1 VGAADAV
8 NLQRLPPFGHCL
20 RRHPRP
26 LGHEEVQM
34 GFDNHYEGIDEYA
47 VQIIKYK
54 ARQLVGRV
62 GFTESDR
69 KDLEQELMLDLL
81 RRLPKFN
88 PDRAQRNTFIA
99 RVVEHK
105 IATIIESQKA
115 GMRDYRLCRCSL
127 NDRLEDEEG
136 GSIERMETI
145 DQEDY
150 LRRTGRLSRPAAELR
165 DLSFD
170 VRKAIEKLPP
180 ELRELCVRFETNTVT
195 EISRDTGIPRGTIY
209 ESIKKLR
216 TTFEDAGL
224 KDYL

>member
-1 VGAADAV
+1 
-8 NLQRLPPFGHCL
+8 
-20 RRHPRP
+20 
-26 LGHEEVQM
+26 M
-34 GFDNHYEGIDEYA
+34 GFDKRYEGIDEYA

-69 KDLEQELMLDLL
+69 EDLEQEMLMDLL
-81 RRLPKFN
+81 QRLPKYN

-105 IATIIESQKA
+105 IATIIEARKA
-115 GMRDYRLCRCSL
+115 GLRDYRLCNCSL
-127 NDRLEDEEG
+127 NERLEDGEG
-136 GSIERMETI
+136 GSVERIEII

-150 LRRTGRLSRPAAELR
+150 LRLTAGLSRSTAELR

-170 VRKAIEKLPP
+170 VRQAIEKLPP
-180 ELRELCVRFETNTVT
+180 ELRELCRRLGVDTIT
-195 EISRDTGIPRGTIY
+195 ELSRDTGVPRGTIY
-209 ESIKKLR
+209 ESLKKLR
-216 TTFEDAGL
+216 AILEVAGL